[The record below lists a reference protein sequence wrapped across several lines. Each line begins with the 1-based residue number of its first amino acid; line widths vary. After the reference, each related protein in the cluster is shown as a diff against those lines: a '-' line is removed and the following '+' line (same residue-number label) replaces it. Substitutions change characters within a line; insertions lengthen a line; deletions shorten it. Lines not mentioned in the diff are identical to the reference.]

1 MIIFNVNMY
10 TYIIINNSIDFI
22 EIIKNQVE
30 RTEVQD
36 PIYIYTY
43 YNILTTLRVYVVH
56 QNKI

>member
-36 PIYIYTY
+36 PIYIY
-43 YNILTTLRVYVVH
+43 IL
-56 QNKI
+56 

>member
-36 PIYIYTY
+36 PIYTYIHIIIY
-43 YNILTTLRVYVVH
+43 
-56 QNKI
+56 